1 MIYLTNT
8 DYYHTLITLLYM
20 HMHLLLNNLR
30 IYMKMNKTD
39 RPPFEFVQREPFAQ
53 RPMIYI

>member
-1 MIYLTNT
+1 
-8 DYYHTLITLLYM
+8 
-20 HMHLLLNNLR
+20 MHLLLNNLR

-53 RPMIYI
+53 RPMIYIYILYYTALYCEKRLLIKH